1 MSTIVLGSHSFSVVP
16 DVNGTLVLLNAGDTP
31 SLQTGPLASRPSPG
45 SFGRLYVNTTDN
57 VLQHDTGSAWIDIP
71 NMSLFAKIIDKSTV
85 TQTQTGTTAVNFVN
99 YSVPGGLL
107 GTNGILRAVLGGI
120 WNNASGGKRNVTITI
135 SYGSTIMW
143 RGTSSNLG
151 AGNIVAWNIELWLC
165 AQNSTSAQQLSGR
178 VNISNPTTPTNGT
191 GAITNSTAAPFTS
204 AAIAGTAAIDSN
216 NINNFTV
223 AFVQNNGGSTTITK
237 YFHMLEKL

>member
-57 VLQHDTGSAWIDIP
+57 VLQHDTGSAWVDIP
-71 NMSLFAKIIDKSTV
+71 NTSSFIKIIEKSTV

-99 YSVPGGLL
+99 YSVPGGTF
-107 GTNGILRAVLGGI
+107 GTTGGIYAVLGGI
-120 WNNASGGKRNVTITI
+120 WNNTSGANRTVTITI

-151 AGNIVAWNIELWLC
+151 TGNTVAWNLELWLN
-165 AQNSTSAQQLSGR
+165 AQNSASAQSLSGR
-178 VNISNPTTPTNGT
+178 INISNPTAPTNGT
-191 GAITNSTAAPFTS
+191 GAITNSTSAPFTS
-204 AAIAGTAAIDSN
+204 AAIAGTAAINSN
-216 NINNFTV
+216 NINNFTIN
-223 AFVQNNGGSTTITK
+223 FVQNGGGTTTITK
-237 YFHMLEKL
+237 YFHMLEKI